1 MGMGPRWIGMGE
13 EARRTSAASAVA
25 GRAKPPVARASKVVK
40 VVKAVEPV
48 TPVAKKLRKA
58 AEPAVAVVKKE
69 AAVRAK
75 RKTASVVAPAVQA

>member
-58 AEPAVAVVKKE
+58 AEPAVTVVKK
-69 AAVRAK
+69 AAVHTK